1 MANTSKVIDLDRL
14 ARFKAKQDAAN
25 DAKFALK
32 GEGGSIATADKA
44 GIVKPGGDFDI
55 TEDGTISL
63 YKAMGVNSFTVS
75 PSQAERGSTVADVT
89 VAWSLSKTPK
99 SLTLDD
105 KAQDTAAKARHSPA

>member
-63 YKAMGVNSFTVS
+63 YKAMGIITRS
-75 PSQAERGSTVADVT
+75 PFPHRRRNAVRRSRT
-89 VAWSLSKTPK
+89 
-99 SLTLDD
+99 
-105 KAQDTAAKARHSPA
+105 

>member
-55 TEDGTISL
+55 NRGRHHQPVQGDG
-63 YKAMGVNSFTVS
+63 
-75 PSQAERGSTVADVT
+75 
-89 VAWSLSKTPK
+89 
-99 SLTLDD
+99 
-105 KAQDTAAKARHSPA
+105 H

>member
-44 GIVKPGGDFDI
+44 GIVKPAA
-55 TEDGTISL
+55 IS
-63 YKAMGVNSFTVS
+63 TS
-75 PSQAERGSTVADVT
+75 PRTAPSACTRRWAST
-89 VAWSLSKTPK
+89 
-99 SLTLDD
+99 
-105 KAQDTAAKARHSPA
+105 RSPFPHRRRNAVRRSRT

>member
-14 ARFKAKQDAAN
+14 ARFKAKQDAATA
-25 DAKFALK
+25 AKFALK

-63 YKAMGVNSFTVS
+63 YKAMGITRS
-75 PSQAERGSTVADVT
+75 PFPHRRRN
-89 VAWSLSKTPK
+89 
-99 SLTLDD
+99 
-105 KAQDTAAKARHSPA
+105 AARRSRT

>member
-32 GEGGSIATADKA
+32 GEGGSIATGRQGGHRQARRRFRHHRGRHHQPVQGDGRQLVHRFPIA
-44 GIVKPGGDFDI
+44 GG
-55 TEDGTISL
+55 TRLDG
-63 YKAMGVNSFTVS
+63 
-75 PSQAERGSTVADVT
+75 RGRDRRM
-89 VAWSLSKTPK
+89 SLSKTPK

-105 KAQDTAAKARHSPA
+105 KRRTRHPRARHSPA

>member
-44 GIVKPGGDFDI
+44 GIVKPG
-55 TEDGTISL
+55 
-63 YKAMGVNSFTVS
+63 
-75 PSQAERGSTVADVT
+75 R
-89 VAWSLSKTPK
+89 
-99 SLTLDD
+99 
-105 KAQDTAAKARHSPA
+105 